1 MSFQEYV
8 TLLRFEKARYLI
20 AQTDLSLTDICVTCG
35 FSDYRYLSQI
45 FVKKTGMT
53 PKEFRK
59 TGKVRI
65 IYNEAEEKEAATAQ
79 MFLGEAECLRL
90 LEKRM

>member
-45 FVKKTGMT
+45 FVKKTGLT

-59 TGKVRI
+59 TGQGG
-65 IYNEAEEKEAATAQ
+65 NHDPETEEREAATAQ
-79 MFLGEAECLRL
+79 VFLQEAECLRI
-90 LEKRM
+90 LEKRL